1 MLTEETENARPSADT
16 LTPDGPPAATDE
28 VPETPGDLTEY
39 LTRLERVLRGI
50 ARDGLNVTR
59 AQRDAQTALQTIL
72 LRLDDLELTNK
83 GMSQAVWRAAQE
95 SQTHIQ
101 SAEQHFA
108 GAIRELET
116 RVRGELRWQ
125 LYQSALQA
133 IFPALDDMD
142 LVIGN
147 QRSLAGG
154 SVQDDD
160 LLKAIMLVR
169 QKFAEGLRMLGL
181 EEIPIEE
188 GVTLFDS
195 DTHHQIESDVPRDL
209 LDGSD
214 LPIGTIVRV
223 RRVGYRLDGRVFRVP
238 QVLVKS

>member
-1 MLTEETENARPSADT
+1 MLTEDSKNDDPSADA
-16 LTPDGPPAATDE
+16 PAPNAPPVAVDE
-28 VPETPGDLTEY
+28 ESEPPGDLAEY
-39 LTRLERVLRGI
+39 LPRLERVLRGI

-59 AQRDAQTALQTIL
+59 SQRDAQTALQTIL
-72 LRLDDLELTNK
+72 GRLDDLELSTK

-95 SQTHIQ
+95 SQTHMQ

-133 IFPALDDMD
+133 IFPALDDLD

-147 QRSLAGG
+147 QRSLAGA
-154 SVQDDD
+154 SEQDDG

-169 QKFAEGLRMLGL
+169 QKFADGLRMLGL

-188 GVTLFDS
+188 GVTRFDP
-195 DTHHQIESDVPRDL
+195 DTHHQIASDVPLDL
-209 LDGSD
+209 LDSSD
-214 LPIGTIVRV
+214 LPSGTIVRV
-223 RRVGYRLDGRVFRVP
+223 RRFGYRLDGRVFRIP
-238 QVLVKS
+238 QVLVKA